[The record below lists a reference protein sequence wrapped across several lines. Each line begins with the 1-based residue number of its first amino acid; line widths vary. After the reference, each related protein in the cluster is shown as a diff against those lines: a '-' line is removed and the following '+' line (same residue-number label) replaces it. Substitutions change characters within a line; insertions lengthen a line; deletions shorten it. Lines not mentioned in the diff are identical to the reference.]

1 MCEKYS
7 SRHHKTYL
15 LTCSQCKEA
24 KCKACFMLKTMLK
37 ILIKFLDDDG
47 LSYLENFIVD
57 FLNISD
63 INIKKCFNVEKN
75 TEYKKIKNTFDIKV
89 YNKSKKNRAQVVTKT
104 LEDCARIQYHS
115 KGRKRIFY
123 KKS

>member
-1 MCEKYS
+1 
-7 SRHHKTYL
+7 
-15 LTCSQCKEA
+15 
-24 KCKACFMLKTMLK
+24 MLKTTLK
-37 ILIKFLDDDG
+37 ILIKSLDDDG
-47 LSYLENFIVD
+47 LSYFENFIVD

-63 INIKKCFNVEKN
+63 ISIQKFFNAEKTRNTKKLKRLSILKC
-75 TEYKKIKNTFDIKV
+75 IIRA
-89 YNKSKKNRAQVVTKT
+89 KKNRAQVVTKT